1 MYLIIL
7 CYYDIIDRNI
17 NNNIEG
23 IKYTK
28 KRLIYRDITLKRV
41 WVQHTDFGLNFEIH
55 RQAIRSLL

>member
-17 NNNIEG
+17 NNNLEG

-28 KRLIYRDITLKRV
+28 KTLNILGYYVKKSL
-41 WVQHTDFGLNFEIH
+41 GSIH
-55 RQAIRSLL
+55 KLWLKF